1 MFRVLPVLYHL
12 PFLFFFTVNLWL
24 NYILSKRNKYPPT
37 FKRYCTKFRMLQFNN
52 PRSQYSILQRFDFSP
67 YYAHANNIRMVE
79 FHLFTMHRTIR
90 QLSAL
95 PLRTSNNL
103 IIKQQTL
110 GSLINKRAAASIAF
124 TSSISRYIDHRV
136 AATLEQKLSPGKHLP
151 AESSSYFIKIDD
163 ATGPFRWCR
172 AV

>member
-1 MFRVLPVLYHL
+1 
-12 PFLFFFTVNLWL
+12 
-24 NYILSKRNKYPPT
+24 
-37 FKRYCTKFRMLQFNN
+37 MLQFNN
-52 PRSQYSILQRFDFSP
+52 PRSQYSILQRFDFFVS
-67 YYAHANNIRMVE
+67 YYARANNIRMVE
-79 FHLFTMHRTIR
+79 FHLFTIHRTIR

-103 IIKQQTL
+103 IIKQQTP

-124 TSSISRYIDHRV
+124 TSSISRYIDHGV
-136 AATLEQKLSPGKHLP
+136 AATLGQKLSPGKHLP